1 MTGFSKRWQFVSV
14 CVGLVILLLFKY
26 FWSFFLFPG
35 VPFGYDAGIYRFLFL
50 THAKGFPPFLLA
62 SMPEWAKSHPLG
74 LFFFSTILLKAG
86 LSADALI
93 GWVWNLF
100 PVFLGG
106 ALAAV
111 LSRTYGKRV
120 GLFALLVFLVSV
132 AQYEGFLMIYW
143 KVFLALLWCTLAFG
157 AYERK
162 SRLWVLYGMFA
173 VATHQQIGLL
183 FAFALASSI
192 VASSIRRRAVCEHLV
207 LGGMLLLTCLL
218 GLLWY
223 LPNFERAIGSV
234 LPFLLRP
241 TVSLGIFA
249 ILCIGTLMLF
259 SVILSPMPR
268 WWVMV
273 VCAAVGF
280 LLLLLPFAGYAPSS
294 LISFLTQSRSAVP
307 GAFLTVEEYLRASF
321 PLFILGIVGLV
332 LLIRR
337 DVGSPWA
344 WAAVWSLLAVMSM
357 FFFYRRF
364 LLPLDF
370 FLLPSAAIALEW
382 IWGLRHGKL
391 RGLAVAVIAL
401 QALLLL
407 QRMAVIDPHVRASDL
422 REFAALPRTV
432 EPGSKLVVLDNMA
445 PWVVGFL
452 PDASVGG
459 PGIFDSQPEEAWQK
473 FLFGSHEDR
482 LAFFKDYP
490 GGTYFY
496 ATDVFRNFYPPE
508 VQSLLEDPCL
518 RQAGA
523 KGLYV
528 LSFSAFNCQFPIT
541 P

>member
-1 MTGFSKRWQFVSV
+1 
-14 CVGLVILLLFKY
+14 
-26 FWSFFLFPG
+26 
-35 VPFGYDAGIYRFLFL
+35 
-50 THAKGFPPFLLA
+50 
-62 SMPEWAKSHPLG
+62 
-74 LFFFSTILLKAG
+74 
-86 LSADALI
+86 
-93 GWVWNLF
+93 
-100 PVFLGG
+100 
-106 ALAAV
+106 
-111 LSRTYGKRV
+111 
-120 GLFALLVFLVSV
+120 
-132 AQYEGFLMIYW
+132 MIYW
-143 KVFLALLWCTLAFG
+143 KVFLALFWCTLAFG

-162 SRLWVLYGMFA
+162 SRWWILYGMFV

-192 VASSIRRRAVCEHLV
+192 VASSIRRRAVSEHLV

-280 LLLLLPFAGYAPSS
+280 LLLMLPFAGYAPSS
-294 LISFLTQSRSAVP
+294 LVAFLSQSRGVTP
-307 GAFLTVEEYLRASF
+307 GAFLTVEEYFRTSS

-344 WAAVWSLLAVMSM
+344 WAAMWSLLAVVSM

-391 RGLAVAVIAL
+391 RGLAVAVVAL

-422 REFAALPRTV
+422 KEFAALSQTV

-452 PDASVGG
+452 PEANVSG
-459 PGIFDSQPEEAWQK
+459 PGIFDSQPEEVWQK
-473 FLFGSHEDR
+473 FLFGSHDDR
-482 LAFFKDYP
+482 AVFFRRYP
-490 GGTYFY
+490 AGTYFY
-496 ATDVFRNFYPPE
+496 ATDVFRSFYPPE
-508 VQSLLEDPCL
+508 VQSLLDDPCL
-518 RQAGA
+518 KPVGPG
-523 KGLYV
+523 GLFV
-528 LSFSAFNCQFPIT
+528 LTCVPQPQ